1 MSRLNVLLLV
11 LFAVGAVA
19 CVTKGRNFPADLS
32 WIKKE
37 ESSQQDV
44 LMVLGTPFMVGN
56 SSGVQTWSYGLYHY
70 RIVGRSYVK
79 ELKFFWNNDK
89 TVGEYSFQSS
99 FPDDL
104 ERAGLR
110 KKRAV
115 PLRQNHHQQD
125 QPQPQQNHLPP
136 DQHHQPP
143 SS

>member
-1 MSRLNVLLLV
+1 MSRLNVLLVV
-11 LFAVGAVA
+11 LLAAGAGA

-37 ESSQQDV
+37 KTHQREV
-44 LMVLGTPFMVGN
+44 LMMLGTPFMVGN

-70 RIVGRSYVK
+70 RIVGRSYVR
-79 ELKFFWNNDK
+79 ELKFFWNDDK
-89 TVGEYSFQSS
+89 TVREYSFQSS

-115 PLRQNHHQQD
+115 PPRQSYQQPRQHQQ
-125 QPQPQQNHLPP
+125 QPL
-136 DQHHQPP
+136 

>member
-1 MSRLNVLLLV
+1 MRACSLLL
-11 LFAVGAVA
+11 LLAVSA
-19 CVTKGRNFPADLS
+19 CVTKGRNFHADLS
-32 WIKKE
+32 WIKKAE
-37 ESSQQDV
+37 TNQQDV

-79 ELKFFWNNDK
+79 ELKFFWNDDK
-89 TVGEYSFQSS
+89 TVREYSFQSS

-110 KKRAV
+110 KRRAV
-115 PLRQNHHQQD
+115 RHPKKSQQS
-125 QPQPQQNHLPP
+125 
-136 DQHHQPP
+136 P

>member
-11 LFAVGAVA
+11 WVAVGALA
-19 CVTKGRNFPADLS
+19 CVTKGRNFPADLN

-37 ESSQQDV
+37 KTSQKDV
-44 LMVLGTPFMVGN
+44 QMVLGTPFMVGS

-79 ELKFFWNNDK
+79 ELKLFWNDDK
-89 TVGEYSFQSS
+89 TVREYSFQSS
-99 FPDDL
+99 FPADL

-115 PLRQNHHQQD
+115 APRQHH
-125 QPQPQQNHLPP
+125 PQP
-136 DQHHQPP
+136 DQPP

>member
-1 MSRLNVLLLV
+1 MSRLNVLLLLL
-11 LFAVGAVA
+11 LFVVGTVA

-32 WIKKE
+32 WVKKE
-37 ESSQQDV
+37 ETTQQDV

-79 ELKFFWNNDK
+79 ELKLFWNNDK
-89 TVGEYSFQSS
+89 TVREYSFQSS

-110 KKRAV
+110 RKRAT
-115 PLRQNHHQQD
+115 PSQQKPH
-125 QPQPQQNHLPP
+125 PQ
-136 DQHHQPP
+136 QPP